1 MRGFILAAGLG
12 SRLRPFTDR
21 TPKPLVEIG
30 GEPLIERAIAQLVA
44 AGVSDIGINV
54 FHLGEQIVARL
65 GDGRN
70 LGARLT
76 FFDERPEV
84 LGTGGGL
91 KNAES
96 FLRGGASGQ
105 FLLANADV
113 WHSFDLRRI
122 VAAHPPHLLAT
133 LAVHRTVRRPELHT
147 VACAFAAA
155 GGARHTGTIVQLA
168 GKPHSALPG
177 DFMAIYTGVAVYSTR
192 LLDWLPVSKV
202 SGLVSHGLI
211 PAMER
216 GERVAWTEPEG
227 AWFDCGTHAEV
238 LRASAHALKLRG
250 SLTRHALAAGV
261 AAPAFA

>member
-12 SRLRPFTDR
+12 TRLRPFTDS

-44 AGVSDIGINV
+44 AGVREIGINV
-54 FHLGEQIVARL
+54 FHLGEQIIQRI
-65 GDGRN
+65 GDGSR
-70 LGARLT
+70 LGARIT

-91 KNAES
+91 KNAEP

-113 WHSFDLRRI
+113 WHDFDLRGV
-122 VAAHPPHLLAT
+122 VAAHSPSDLAT
-133 LAVHRTVRRPELHT
+133 LAVHRTPRRPELHT
-147 VACAFAAA
+147 VSCAIEGPGRGRSA
-155 GGARHTGTIVQLA
+155 GRIVQLA
-168 GKPHSALPG
+168 GKPHSILPG
-177 DFMAIYTGVAVYSTR
+177 DFTAIYTGVAVYSTR
-192 LLDWLPVSKV
+192 LLDWLPAGKV

-216 GERVAWTEPEG
+216 GERVAWVEPEG

-238 LRASAHALKLRG
+238 LRASAHALKQRG
-250 SLTRHALAAGV
+250 SLMVSVDALAYS
-261 AAPAFA
+261 

>member
-12 SRLRPFTDR
+12 TRLRPFTDT

-44 AGVSDIGINV
+44 AGVTEIGINV
-54 FHLGEQIVARL
+54 FHLGEQIIERL
-65 GDGRN
+65 GTGRN
-70 LGARLT
+70 LGAHLT

-96 FLRGGASGQ
+96 FLRGDGNGQ

-113 WHSFDLRRI
+113 WHSFDLRQVI
-122 VAAHPPHLLAT
+122 AAHQPHHLAT
-133 LAVHRTVRRPELHT
+133 LAVHRTPRRPELHT
-147 VACAFAAA
+147 VSCAIEGPGSGRHA
-155 GGARHTGTIVQLA
+155 GHIVQLA
-168 GKPHSALPG
+168 GKPHSVLPG

-192 LLDWLPVSKV
+192 LLDWLPAGKV

-216 GERVAWTEPEG
+216 GERVAWVEPEG

-250 SLTRHALAAGV
+250 VLAREALGFE
-261 AAPAFA
+261 AFVLA